1 MVMIRANC
9 LPQKVMIDTDET
21 IFKQPHIIINL
32 IVFSLRSGLNVCKLT
47 VILLIYSNR
56 CF

>member
-1 MVMIRANC
+1 MIRANC